1 MDNFKEFRREK
12 RVTKKIKFK
21 ADVIK
26 PKGEDA
32 KTMDKVCQVLVAE
45 EGKKEKSHQLLYNKH
60 THLDLSNIKEL

>member
-1 MDNFKEFRREK
+1 MEELGLNNELLKGVGTLMDNFKEFRREK

-32 KTMDKVCQVLVAE
+32 
-45 EGKKEKSHQLLYNKH
+45 
-60 THLDLSNIKEL
+60 

>member
-1 MDNFKEFRREK
+1 MEELGLNNELLKGVGTLMDNFKEFRREK

-32 KTMDKVCQVLVAE
+32 KTMDKVCQVLVA
-45 EGKKEKSHQLLYNKH
+45 
-60 THLDLSNIKEL
+60 